1 MECKECKKKDELI
14 LSQKRMVSGF
24 LHSIGNSLN
33 PNQLLETARKI
44 VEEGEERYQM
54 GLECVS
60 IIQAQ
65 NKQINGLQEFIDNI
79 LAINEIEIEGFF
91 EQGKRV
97 QQINGISSQEF
108 IKLHN
113 TENTYE

>member
-1 MECKECKKKDELI
+1 LNASETEKTGDNMECKECKKKDELI

-54 GLECVS
+54 GLEC
-60 IIQAQ
+60 
-65 NKQINGLQEFIDNI
+65 
-79 LAINEIEIEGFF
+79 
-91 EQGKRV
+91 
-97 QQINGISSQEF
+97 
-108 IKLHN
+108 
-113 TENTYE
+113 